1 MGFKNIVSLPL
12 QFFHVIFLQ
21 PTVNC
26 LYDGGEIKHRAWS
39 ESRNVL
45 YSCEMLWS
53 RSHSLYYKL
62 CYGAESSFCQ
72 LRALA
77 PAPDP
82 EVEVAFRIFL
92 LYFLLTS
99 KQALSFGNFN
109 MQRNFNT
116 LFTFLGWSG
125 AGVAFKC
132 LAPAPLK

>member
-92 LYFLLTS
+92 LYFLLPQNKPWVSVTS
-99 KQALSFGNFN
+99 IC
-109 MQRNFNT
+109 RET
-116 LFTFLGWSG
+116 LTHCLPSLG
-125 AGVAFKC
+125 GVEPE
-132 LAPAPLK
+132 LPLNV